1 MPREQILFHAG
12 RSMPRLAPTLFANC
26 KLERRALVT
35 RNKQEAVDIFHKTHF
50 DLSPFCP
57 ALTREFLPYKVTGL
71 ISVLV
76 A

>member
-1 MPREQILFHAG
+1 M
-12 RSMPRLAPTLFANC
+12 
-26 KLERRALVT
+26 T

-71 ISVLV
+71 IWVLI
-76 A
+76 AFDMCA

>member
-1 MPREQILFHAG
+1 MRDAPRRYSHQQCY
-12 RSMPRLAPTLFANC
+12 S

-71 ISVLV
+71 IWVLI
-76 A
+76 AFDMCA